1 MGFASYWVMPELPHH
16 PSDPPRGVIEEAT
29 GWAVVILCGAA
40 LLGIVFLGWLVW
52 TILAGY

>member
-1 MGFASYWVMPELPHH
+1 MADLPHH